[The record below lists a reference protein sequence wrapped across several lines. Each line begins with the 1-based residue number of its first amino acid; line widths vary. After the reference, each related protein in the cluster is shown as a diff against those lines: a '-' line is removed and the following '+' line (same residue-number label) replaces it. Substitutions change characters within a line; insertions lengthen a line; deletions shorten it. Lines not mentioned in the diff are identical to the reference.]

1 MDCVVLAFMV
11 LPFLS
16 WLGGVPPTRVFLE
29 KRLQRVENKGSEGAK
44 TGKEALSD
52 WKHRSNGIW
61 RWIVDGSFG
70 AGVEN
75 SRRSIAYLIYFVNT
89 YLYSTSIL
97 RLGTII
103 RMNLQT

>member
-29 KRLQRVENKGSEGAK
+29 KRLQGVENKGSEGVEA
-44 TGKEALSD
+44 GKEALSD
-52 WKHRSNGIW
+52 WKHRSNGMQ
-61 RWIVDGSFG
+61 RWTVEEGFG
-70 AGVEN
+70 TEVEN
-75 SRRSIAYLIYFVNT
+75 SRRSIAYLIYFVNR

-97 RLGTII
+97 RLSTIV

>member
-1 MDCVVLAFMV
+1 M
-11 LPFLS
+11 
-16 WLGGVPPTRVFLE
+16 GGVPPTRVFLE
-29 KRLQRVENKGSEGAK
+29 QRLQGVENKGNEGLEMR
-44 TGKEALSD
+44 KEALSD

-70 AGVEN
+70 AEVEN
-75 SRRSIAYLIYFVNT
+75 SRRIIAYLFYSINI